1 MPEPIADDLRYRL
14 LAAWQGGEGS
24 LRELAER
31 FQVSAAW
38 AWKIRQQQLRTGCVE
53 RVRQARHGFASRVDG
68 AALAQ
73 LGVWV
78 REQPDRTAWELRE
91 LLRQERHIEVSQGRV
106 GQLLRGL
113 GLRRKKNAARGRA

>member
-1 MPEPIADDLRYRL
+1 M
-14 LAAWQGGEGS
+14 
-24 LRELAER
+24 RELAER

-38 AWKIRQQQLRTGCVE
+38 ARKVRQQQRRTGRVE
-53 RVRQARHGFASRVDG
+53 RVPQVRHGFASRVDE

-73 LGVWV
+73 LGEWV

-91 LLRQERHIEVSQGRV
+91 LLRQQRQIEVSQGRV

>member
-1 MPEPIADDLRYRL
+1 VP
-14 LAAWQGGEGS
+14 
-24 LRELAER
+24 
-31 FQVSAAW
+31 QV
-38 AWKIRQQQLRTGCVE
+38 
-53 RVRQARHGFASRVDG
+53 RHGFASRVDE

-73 LGVWV
+73 LGEWV

-91 LLRQERHIEVSQGRV
+91 LLRQQRQIEVSQGRV